1 MWNGKEIPCKLF
13 DIQKWIPEYF
23 LDDVKREALCFRETM
38 VICSKNESIRDTKP
52 IGSYCILVESIGPH
66 AREFLV
72 HVQSSMSIDGHF
84 GGSKVI
90 STVTSKFH
98 CLEEKRT
105 EFVYDDGLHEKG
117 IYIGIEDS
125 FYHVK
130 LTRTCPC
137 DKSIQTRD
145 LSFCANNELISEG
158 VNILLMRYL
167 ALINY
172 EGILTFKSIT
182 IDGDL
187 TESIYTCTPAERME
201 LDGHFLNI
209 YTIERKML
217 KENGAIQTIKTYLTS
232 EGRILRHNW
241 LDAAYLLRI
250 NPLADPK
257 VPSKT
262 IRIET
267 PLKDRW
273 KEDIEMFSKYL
284 DMKFSKIAEKIEY
297 LDDHPE
303 IKQIVSDYVQTL
315 LVVKPQNVLDF
326 TIQHFKVFAKD
337 PIIWE
342 TSTLKEDS
350 DSDVK
355 SQLTET
361 ETGVLCSICG
371 FYIDSN
377 ALDDTSTSTSSTGES
392 HKTKDTDDSATS
404 NSSEVKSDT
413 ALDIQE
419 KDDTSLTSNVPDVS
433 GQLKRICDECENIF
447 YSKCPRCLQVFKKC
461 AKCST
466 IDEILRKLK

>member
-1 MWNGKEIPCKLF
+1 MSNEREIP
-13 DIQKWIPEYF
+13 Y
-23 LDDVKREALCFRETM
+23 DVKREALCFREAM
-38 VICSKNESIRDTKP
+38 VIYSKNESIRNTKP
-52 IGSYCILVESIGPH
+52 IGSYCILVESIGPQ

-84 GGSKVI
+84 GGSKII
-90 STVTSKFH
+90 STITSKFH

-117 IYIGIEDS
+117 IFIGIEDN

-130 LTRTCPC
+130 LTSTCPC
-137 DKSIQTRD
+137 DKSIQTKD
-145 LSFCANNELISEG
+145 LSFCANSKLISEG

-167 ALINY
+167 SLINY
-172 EGILTFKSIT
+172 EGTLSFESIT

-187 TESIYTCTPAERME
+187 TESNYRE
-201 LDGHFLNI
+201 D
-209 YTIERKML
+209 
-217 KENGAIQTIKTYLTS
+217 GAIHTIKTYLTS

-241 LDAAYLLRI
+241 LDAAYLLKI

-284 DMKFSKIAEKIEY
+284 DMKSSKIAENTEY

-303 IKQIVSDYVQTL
+303 IKQTISDYVQTL
-315 LVVKPQNVLDF
+315 LVVKPQNVIDF

-342 TSTLKEDS
+342 TSTLTEDS
-350 DSDVK
+350 DTDVK
-355 SQLTET
+355 PQLAET

-371 FYIDSN
+371 FYIECTAQDEIS
-377 ALDDTSTSTSSTGES
+377 STSSTEEY
-392 HKTKDTDDSATS
+392 HKTKSFDNSTIS
-404 NSSEVKSDT
+404 NSSEVEADT
-413 ALDIQE
+413 VLNIQ
-419 KDDTSLTSNVPDVS
+419 KKNDTTSWTSSVLDVS
-433 GQLKRICDECENIF
+433 LQLKRICDECNSIIKVCDKHKS
-447 YSKCPRCLQVFKKC
+447 YSKCPGCLKVFKKC
-461 AKCST
+461 TKCFT

>member
-1 MWNGKEIPCKLF
+1 
-13 DIQKWIPEYF
+13 
-23 LDDVKREALCFRETM
+23 M
-38 VICSKNESIRDTKP
+38 VIYSKNESIRNTKP
-52 IGSYCILVESIGPH
+52 IGSYCILVESIGPQ

-84 GGSKVI
+84 G
-90 STVTSKFH
+90 
-98 CLEEKRT
+98 
-105 EFVYDDGLHEKG
+105 
-117 IYIGIEDS
+117 IEDN

-130 LTRTCPC
+130 LTSTCPC
-137 DKSIQTRD
+137 DKSIQTKD
-145 LSFCANNELISEG
+145 LSFCANSKLISEG

-167 ALINY
+167 SLINY
-172 EGILTFKSIT
+172 EGTLSFESIT

-187 TESIYTCTPAERME
+187 TESNYI
-201 LDGHFLNI
+201 DNFLNI
-209 YTIERKML
+209 YTIERKMQR
-217 KENGAIQTIKTYLTS
+217 EDGAIHTIKTYLTS

-241 LDAAYLLRI
+241 LDAAYLLKI

-284 DMKFSKIAEKIEY
+284 DMKSSKIAENTEY

-303 IKQIVSDYVQTL
+303 IKQTISDYVQTL
-315 LVVKPQNVLDF
+315 LVVKPQNVIDF

-342 TSTLKEDS
+342 TSTLTEDS
-350 DSDVK
+350 DTDVK
-355 SQLTET
+355 PQLAET

-371 FYIDSN
+371 FYIECTAQDEIS
-377 ALDDTSTSTSSTGES
+377 STSSTEEY
-392 HKTKDTDDSATS
+392 HKTKSFDNSTIS
-404 NSSEVKSDT
+404 NSSEVEADT
-413 ALDIQE
+413 VLNIQ
-419 KDDTSLTSNVPDVS
+419 KKNDTTSWTSSVLDVS
-433 GQLKRICDECENIF
+433 LQLKRICDECNSIIKVCDKHKS
-447 YSKCPRCLQVFKKC
+447 YSKCPGCLKVFKKC
-461 AKCST
+461 TKCFT